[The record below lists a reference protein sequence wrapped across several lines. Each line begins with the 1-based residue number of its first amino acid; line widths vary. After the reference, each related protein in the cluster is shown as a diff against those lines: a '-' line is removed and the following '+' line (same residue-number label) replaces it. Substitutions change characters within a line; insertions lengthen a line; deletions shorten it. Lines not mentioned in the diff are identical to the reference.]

1 MIIFI
6 CKTSEKVI
14 TYSSS
19 LKHYTIRTMNLK
31 TFFNKAICIGNKH
44 VMPILN
50 VEYSNCALTHKS
62 ISK

>member
-1 MIIFI
+1 
-6 CKTSEKVI
+6 
-14 TYSSS
+14 
-19 LKHYTIRTMNLK
+19 MNLK

-44 VMPILN
+44 IMPILN